1 MSDNGNLVISH
12 MIHRALPDTYLKFKS
27 YQDFKH
33 REKSKVNF
41 PRTQKVGA
49 EKGDSE
55 PAGSPGTLTP
65 HAHRHTRRL
74 PGTTPWETLR
84 GYTLANRMWPPW
96 SLQFNGFLHGETE
109 GKDNRVSWAVGSSQ
123 GYVSC
128 VLLRCQDRGGE
139 KNWLSA
145 LKSPSPFFHGWQNL
159 HSDSLKGPVF
169 ISISTWFG
177 GALNTLDFTL

>member
-1 MSDNGNLVISH
+1 MRIFVNMSDNGNLVISH
-12 MIHRALPDTYLKFKS
+12 MIHRALPDTYLKIKP

-33 REKSKVNF
+33 REKSKVNL

-55 PAGSPGTLTP
+55 PTGSPGTLTP
-65 HAHRHTRRL
+65 NAHRHTRRL

-109 GKDNRVSWAVGSSQ
+109 GKDNRVRCPWAAPEAMSPVCYCAAKTGEVRKTDFQHWNRPPPSFM
-123 GYVSC
+123 V
-128 VLLRCQDRGGE
+128 DR
-139 KNWLSA
+139 
-145 LKSPSPFFHGWQNL
+145 
-159 HSDSLKGPVF
+159 
-169 ISISTWFG
+169 TY
-177 GALNTLDFTL
+177 TLTP